1 MFKSAKKIGIVISL
15 ATTFVLN
22 SLEARPSIK
31 QFDAKQEAVFEFLAD
46 DMEYNQSIVVGKGHA
61 TVINLDYYISA
72 NQATYDTKM
81 REIILSGDV
90 NAYKG
95 NALYLKA
102 QEVKIK
108 LQEDYSF
115 LEPFY
120 LQDSTTGL
128 WVEAKNAEYDQEIYK
143 MQDASISTCSVNN
156 PIWKLK
162 ASEGKYDMNKEWL
175 TLWNPRLC
183 VYDIPVLYLPY
194 LSFSAGYKR
203 KSGLLYPVLGNS
215 NDDGVIYSQPI
226 YFAPHD
232 WWDITL
238 TPTLRAKRGGGV
250 YGEFRVVDDKD
261 QMLWANFGYFGDSN
275 SYQNTYDLENQEH
288 FGFQLEYTRKDL
300 STNVQNYFYED
311 GLYADISQVS
321 DVDYFRL
328 TDDKAEKRAD
338 LQGSLLTSRLNYF
351 LKSDSDYVGIYGRY
365 YSDLES
371 TSNTKTLQ
379 TLPQVQYHRQIDKLF
394 IDDLYYSFDYQIKHF
409 TRPIGYRA
417 VQQEAQLPI
426 LFTQNLANDYLNVSL
441 SPVFY
446 ATQVNYN
453 NVDNGLNLKTGR
465 YITQHYQFK
474 ANTDLVK
481 EYENFG
487 HTLNLEA
494 LYTMPGFKDKKGDF
508 TTFFTLPGDSQE
520 LRLSAS
526 QHFYDTN
533 NILKLSH
540 RMRQYFYL
548 EDGHKVGE
556 LENEVQYFYD
566 YEWSFLSDIFYAH
579 SENRIS
585 EATHKINY
593 DGEYLQAY
601 FGHFFRDSFAKVDW
615 SRGRY
620 GEASYIMAG
629 ASKEFANLN
638 LFASLGY
645 DYKEDYFKTWQ
656 VGFETSVR
664 CFSFGLKY
672 VSEVYPMLT
681 TRGAEA
687 RDDKYV
693 LLTIRFIPLLSS
705 DVKVGR

>member
-300 STNVQNYFYED
+300 LTNVQNYFYED

-526 QHFYDTN
+526 QHFYDAN

>member
-300 STNVQNYFYED
+300 LTNVQNYFYED

-494 LYTMPGFKDKKGDF
+494 LYTMPGFKDKKEILQPF
-508 TTFFTLPGDSQE
+508 S
-520 LRLSAS
+520 
-526 QHFYDTN
+526 HFRG
-533 NILKLSH
+533 ILK
-540 RMRQYFYL
+540 
-548 EDGHKVGE
+548 
-556 LENEVQYFYD
+556 N
-566 YEWSFLSDIFYAH
+566 
-579 SENRIS
+579 
-585 EATHKINY
+585 
-593 DGEYLQAY
+593 
-601 FGHFFRDSFAKVDW
+601 
-615 SRGRY
+615 
-620 GEASYIMAG
+620 
-629 ASKEFANLN
+629 
-638 LFASLGY
+638 
-645 DYKEDYFKTWQ
+645 
-656 VGFETSVR
+656 
-664 CFSFGLKY
+664 
-672 VSEVYPMLT
+672 
-681 TRGAEA
+681 
-687 RDDKYV
+687 
-693 LLTIRFIPLLSS
+693 
-705 DVKVGR
+705 